1 MPWIW
6 ICKAGRKWIIELD
19 PIEGGDHPRY
29 LTPIGAAVAN
39 HIAALGER
47 VFNSVDA
54 LTHEGGYFAENT
66 RDILFESMPTSYLQF
81 KAPSLAIACTVL
93 YTNLVVILLW
103 VEHSAGKLKFDRL
116 VFFTVPVMAGAM
128 FLFFISRTINR
139 YVEEG
144 ESVQVYAPLRFWGR
158 SWEVQTLLGFIFC
171 YFYFDDFN

>member
-1 MPWIW
+1 MS
-6 ICKAGRKWIIELD
+6 K
-19 PIEGGDHPRY
+19 
-29 LTPIGAAVAN
+29 
-39 HIAALGER
+39 
-47 VFNSVDA
+47 
-54 LTHEGGYFAENT
+54 
-66 RDILFESMPTSYLQF
+66 
-81 KAPSLAIACTVL
+81 SLKKFAIAFTVL
-93 YTNLVVILLW
+93 YTNLVVILMW

-171 YFYFDDFN
+171 YFYFDDFNLVSVESWIVNSVRAFGIPICLGLIVTIVLHIVNEGINERREKNQQPSGDSAG

>member
-1 MPWIW
+1 MAASKKKIKRPACLHPLIGFEQEQRPVLLRDFGEWMPWIW

-81 KAPSLAIACTVL
+81 KAPSLAIACTVASRL
-93 YTNLVVILLW
+93 LFLPEECFTDDNDRYLPDDPIHRILSI
-103 VEHSAGKLKFDRL
+103 VQKQ
-116 VFFTVPVMAGAM
+116 
-128 FLFFISRTINR
+128 SRTDIKPF
-139 YVEEG
+139 EF
-144 ESVQVYAPLRFWGR
+144 ESEARG
-158 SWEVQTLLGFIFC
+158 
-171 YFYFDDFN
+171 